1 MKNRLSSNL
10 NFSLSGINSIDLINN
25 LDYTVISAGSA
36 CTSAEIESSY
46 VLSGMGLK
54 KSMVESSIRIGISK
68 FNTRKDIDKAIDD
81 IYKTVMRLKNKS
93 AKNNS

>member
-1 MKNRLSSNL
+1 
-10 NFSLSGINSIDLINN
+10 
-25 LDYTVISAGSA
+25 
-36 CTSAEIESSY
+36 
-46 VLSGMGLK
+46 
-54 KSMVESSIRIGISK
+54 MVESSIRIGISK